1 LANVKTVVPKNHLTN
16 IVQNHHMQEITPV
29 EDNNE
34 QEAVREYVDA
44 IENNIE
50 YFKEWCAIYK
60 TQKELAQQKVS
71 FLEMKVLQLQ
81 HIITQNERMHK
92 MP

>member
-1 LANVKTVVPKNHLTN
+1 MDQNQNQLSLT
-16 IVQNHHMQEITPV
+16 
-29 EDNNE
+29 DNKDVSE
-34 QEAVREYVDA
+34 QEAVKEYVDA

-71 FLEMKVLQLQ
+71 FLEMKVAQLTE
-81 HIITQNERMHK
+81 IIRQYQNGTI
-92 MP
+92 

>member
-1 LANVKTVVPKNHLTN
+1 MDKL
-16 IVQNHHMQEITPV
+16 
-29 EDNNE
+29 DE

-50 YFKEWCAIYK
+50 YFKEWAAIYK

-71 FLEMKVLQLQ
+71 QLEMKVLQLQ
-81 HIITQNERMHK
+81 EIIRQYQNGTI
-92 MP
+92 